1 MRNLNIIDIL
11 QGIAQ
16 GSIKNDTLFIDELLD
31 NRIIVRNNDLFFLHE
46 DNEEVKVQVYQVIN
60 LIEDNIRFDEY

>member
-16 GSIKNDTLFIDELLD
+16 GSIKNDTLIIDELLV